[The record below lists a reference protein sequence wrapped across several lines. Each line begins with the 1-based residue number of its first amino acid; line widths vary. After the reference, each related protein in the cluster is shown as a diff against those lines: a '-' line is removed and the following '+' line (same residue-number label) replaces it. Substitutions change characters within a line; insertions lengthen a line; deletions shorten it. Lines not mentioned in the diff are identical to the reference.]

1 MVVVWLCVP
10 CRSAFLFL
18 PHEYRVR
25 GHPLWVAAFS
35 LSRVVFLIFIID
47 SLVLGSSSFVLDQ
60 LFAIIVGVSPTVRGK
75 LESGLAEGCRTG
87 V

>member
-1 MVVVWLCVP
+1 M
-10 CRSAFLFL
+10 
-18 PHEYRVR
+18 
-25 GHPLWVAAFS
+25 AAFS

-60 LFAIIVGVSPTVRGK
+60 LFATIVGVFSTVRSK